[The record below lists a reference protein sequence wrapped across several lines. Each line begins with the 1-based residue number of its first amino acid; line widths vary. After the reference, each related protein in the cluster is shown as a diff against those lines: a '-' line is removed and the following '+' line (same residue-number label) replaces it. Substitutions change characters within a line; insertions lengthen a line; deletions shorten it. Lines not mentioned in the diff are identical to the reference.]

1 MINIQKGDMFIDEQ
15 CGIGQPTTII
25 CSHISKSWFR
35 RKKPFAFICAY
46 DKKYNF
52 FCILRLVEQNKSLI
66 WLSEKNVEDLFYV
79 AQNSKY
85 ISYIPVEK
93 E

>member
-15 CGIGQPTTII
+15 FGIGQPTII
-25 CSHISKSWFR
+25 VCSNVSKSWFR
-35 RKKPFAFICAY
+35 RKKPFAFICTY

-79 AQNSKY
+79 AKNSKY
-85 ISYIPVEK
+85 ISYVPVEEK
-93 E
+93 